1 MRSKI
6 SIVVIALCL
15 VFGMAFTAYA
25 APMPD
30 IEKHWAKEQI
40 NAWVGK
46 GLINGYE
53 DGTFRPDNN
62 ITRAEFMALVNRA
75 FNYQEKVEIDY
86 KDVADTAWYADLIK
100 IAQAAGYI
108 SGYED
113 GTMKPNNPISRQEA
127 ATIIMKILGLEEN
140 SPGADRFKDATSIPA
155 WSKGAVGAVASSGI
169 MGGYP
174 DGTFKAVNLIKRAEA
189 VVALDKALKADVIYD
204 KAGTYGP
211 ASGSEEISG
220 NVIISAANVTLQNL
234 VIEGNLTIDEAV
246 GNGDVHL
253 KQVTVKGDTYIY
265 GGGKDSVYFIDCQ
278 TGKTYVLKDDG
289 PVRIVVSGTTE
300 INEIIAQSGLTVE
313 EVNLT
318 GEGIE
323 GITVDKKVDGNIEI
337 NLRGV
342 EVESLEINTE
352 GVTVRTDR
360 NTVID
365 KLVAN
370 EKTDFKGS
378 GTIKDADINA
388 DGVTFDKMPDKY
400 ELAENV
406 KQPTR
411 SSSGGGGGSSKV
423 AVSAI
428 SVEGDAVVGATLTA
442 EVTPSGATVNYQW
455 QRADDGATW
464 NDIADATSKTYILS
478 ENEVGK
484 LIRVKVTGT
493 GNYTG
498 TKISEAVGPVT
509 DAPEPEVKGSIA
521 RDPGN
526 TGGKDLTVTVDGE
539 TITFDGNIEW
549 YPVDESVGRNEAGN
563 RVGVEI
569 TAPEGFDASGA
580 VVTIGDDTYE
590 NLFTAEKNYFWWYP
604 LVTQAGQQFTAT
616 VVWNESS
623 TQVFTVKIADT
634 AKLEKAPVEEV
645 TRTAAPTQDPGNTG
659 GDLEY
664 NFADGTLTISGTI
677 ADIPES
683 TNPAGVTAKWIGV
696 NIPKPTTDVADA
708 GTIHLTIKEAG
719 KEPVVHESVSY
730 GEGDPFLYYF
740 GAQAG
745 GRSITLEIVW
755 NGKHKETLVIEYV
768 DTTEPEPEVKGSIA
782 RDPGKTGGKDLDV
795 DIDGNTITFDGNIE
809 WYPADPDVGRNE
821 AGNRVGVEII
831 APEGFDASGAVVTI
845 DGEEY
850 NDLFTAE
857 KNYFWWYPLVS
868 EAGETFTA
876 TVVWNE
882 VSTQVFKV
890 VIGEGALNQAVKAI
904 AIAKEYVAPVG
915 ITLHC
920 EPSFVDLEING
931 SKRTGIKLSLLPVSI
946 SEIKE
951 PAYA

>member
-406 KQPTR
+406 KPPTR

-428 SVEGDAVVGATLTA
+428 SVEGVAKVGETLTA
-442 EVTPSGATVNYQW
+442 TITPSGATASYQW
-455 QRADDGATW
+455 MRSDSEDKDGTYTNISGATE
-464 NDIADATSKTYILS
+464 KTYKLVAAD
-478 ENEVGK
+478 VGK
-484 LIRVKVTGT
+484 YIKVKATGT
-493 GNYTG
+493 GDYKG
-498 TKISEAVGPVT
+498 TVESKPVGPVVAVTGELVPAT
-509 DAPEPEVKGSIA
+509 DYPGYDSWKDAITEEGIDFGQITQAQAIKMGIA
-521 RDPGN
+521 DPDYYGIAMYL
-526 TGGKDLTVTVDGE
+526 KV
-539 TITFDGNIEW
+539 
-549 YPVDESVGRNEAGN
+549 
-563 RVGVEI
+563 
-569 TAPEGFDASGA
+569 
-580 VVTIGDDTYE
+580 GDDTIELNSDKLESVVRIDPEGNEVEPQVTADNIYQFVHDGWGGPGE
-590 NLFTAEKNYFWWYP
+590 YTMRYTLKDGRVIEAKINVVSFEFKDEEPEDPAEAKAAFIAAFNDIIDDIQVEGKTVANAAMTGEDITVTFKTSDAAEILAGAGVVFEALQELAEAESSITINDQKFNLDEELSISALANAILGDGGIEGFLEDKTIT
-604 LVTQAGQQFTAT
+604 VTYTAT
-616 VVWNESS
+616 VFN
-623 TQVFTVKIADT
+623 K
-634 AKLEKAPVEEV
+634 
-645 TRTAAPTQDPGNTG
+645 
-659 GDLEY
+659 
-664 NFADGTLTISGTI
+664 SGT
-677 ADIPES
+677 EFS
-683 TNPAGVTAKWIGV
+683 
-696 NIPKPTTDVADA
+696 
-708 GTIHLTIKEAG
+708 LTG
-719 KEPVVHESVSY
+719 NLT
-730 GEGDPFLYYF
+730 F
-740 GAQAG
+740 
-745 GRSITLEIVW
+745 
-755 NGKHKETLVIEYV
+755 N
-768 DTTEPEPEVKGSIA
+768 
-782 RDPGKTGGKDLDV
+782 LDV
-795 DIDGNTITFDGNIE
+795 E
-809 WYPADPDVGRNE
+809 
-821 AGNRVGVEII
+821 
-831 APEGFDASGAVVTI
+831 DAQ
-845 DGEEY
+845 
-850 NDLFTAE
+850 
-857 KNYFWWYPLVS
+857 K
-868 EAGETFTA
+868 
-876 TVVWNE
+876 
-882 VSTQVFKV
+882 
-890 VIGEGALNQAVKAI
+890 
-904 AIAKEYVAPVG
+904 
-915 ITLHC
+915 
-920 EPSFVDLEING
+920 
-931 SKRTGIKLSLLPVSI
+931 
-946 SEIKE
+946 
-951 PAYA
+951 

>member
-370 EKTDFKGS
+370 EKTVFKGS

-406 KQPTR
+406 KPPTR

-428 SVEGDAVVGATLTA
+428 SVEGVAKVGETLTA
-442 EVTPSGATVNYQW
+442 KVTPDKGYEEWKN
-455 QRADDGATW
+455 QRH
-464 NDIADATSKTYILS
+464 NPNNL
-478 ENEVGK
+478 V
-484 LIRVKVTGT
+484 L
-493 GNYTG
+493 
-498 TKISEAVGPVT
+498 
-509 DAPEPEVKGSIA
+509 
-521 RDPGN
+521 
-526 TGGKDLTVTVDGE
+526 
-539 TITFDGNIEW
+539 F
-549 YPVDESVGRNEAGN
+549 SVH
-563 RVGVEI
+563 
-569 TAPEGFDASGA
+569 
-580 VVTIGDDTYE
+580 
-590 NLFTAEKNYFWWYP
+590 LFR
-604 LVTQAGQQFTAT
+604 
-616 VVWNESS
+616 
-623 TQVFTVKIADT
+623 QV
-634 AKLEKAPVEEV
+634 
-645 TRTAAPTQDPGNTG
+645 
-659 GDLEY
+659 
-664 NFADGTLTISGTI
+664 
-677 ADIPES
+677 
-683 TNPAGVTAKWIGV
+683 
-696 NIPKPTTDVADA
+696 
-708 GTIHLTIKEAG
+708 
-719 KEPVVHESVSY
+719 
-730 GEGDPFLYYF
+730 
-740 GAQAG
+740 
-745 GRSITLEIVW
+745 
-755 NGKHKETLVIEYV
+755 
-768 DTTEPEPEVKGSIA
+768 
-782 RDPGKTGGKDLDV
+782 
-795 DIDGNTITFDGNIE
+795 
-809 WYPADPDVGRNE
+809 
-821 AGNRVGVEII
+821 
-831 APEGFDASGAVVTI
+831 
-845 DGEEY
+845 
-850 NDLFTAE
+850 
-857 KNYFWWYPLVS
+857 
-868 EAGETFTA
+868 
-876 TVVWNE
+876 
-882 VSTQVFKV
+882 
-890 VIGEGALNQAVKAI
+890 
-904 AIAKEYVAPVG
+904 
-915 ITLHC
+915 LH
-920 EPSFVDLEING
+920 
-931 SKRTGIKLSLLPVSI
+931 
-946 SEIKE
+946 
-951 PAYA
+951 